1 MENDLF
7 DLIKEQNG
15 VIIVLK
21 ESICKLAQAQVLL
34 QKGIKDRPTVI
45 ANLRELDIIDTSL
58 HRNILNHF
66 ISYPPLC
73 LSFKNR
79 E

>member
-58 HRNILNHF
+58 HKIDRMIKR
-66 ISYPPLC
+66 ID
-73 LSFKNR
+73 R
-79 E
+79 EITCIPI

>member
-58 HRNILNHF
+58 HRIDRM
-66 ISYPPLC
+66 I
-73 LSFKNR
+73 KRIDR
-79 E
+79 EITCIPI